1 VNKEEM
7 ATPRKLSDQIGDLPR
22 RAIALTFGKK
32 LKSMTI
38 IKRIGYS
45 HAAITVAWFSSSAI
59 DSNQIINSILGDSG
73 CAAISLFLALP
84 LTWLVGLIVGFP
96 LFPSWPEHIARM
108 TLMGAVVIANG
119 LLIGFCINWVIT
131 RSGSHNRSKTNKNL
145 KKSEQATPR
154 KPSD

>member
-1 VNKEEM
+1 
-7 ATPRKLSDQIGDLPR
+7 
-22 RAIALTFGKK
+22 
-32 LKSMTI
+32 MTRV
-38 IKRIGYS
+38 KQVGYT
-45 HAAITVAWFSSSAI
+45 HAAITVAWFSSSAF
-59 DSNQIINSILGDSG
+59 DSNQIINGILGDSV

-84 LTWLVGLIVGFP
+84 LTWVVGLIVGFP

-131 RSGSHNRSKTNKNL
+131 RSGSYKRSKTNKKPN
-145 KKSEQATPR
+145 KAEMATPR